1 MNTNIV
7 QEAWPLENT
16 MIKIFLPDS
25 RMEYDSGWKATI
37 RDALGG
43 TVTNKKQ
50 STSTL
55 PFIGE
60 SVSWF
65 GFVNQSAS
73 IEAITASY
81 AINEETATI
90 FNINAISPSSLQNP
104 LDPFDSH
111 MIFFQ
116 TLIYNDDVETNSTS
130 LTLDYILVRNG
141 TSAPGAAVVLNPPSA
156 SPSRQILRAPPS
168 FIRNSNARWTY
179 CGRKKAAENSKVYSI
194 DESLHNAP
202 PPVNQFIISREDI
215 VDDKEVESGPPTDS
229 TPTSGHSPLN
239 TEIKN

>member
-1 MNTNIV
+1 
-7 QEAWPLENT
+7 
-16 MIKIFLPDS
+16 
-25 RMEYDSGWKATI
+25 MEYDSGWKATI

-55 PFIGE
+55 PFIGEFASRPSEDNLYLISMIAAGE

-116 TLIYNDDVETNSTS
+116 TRTFN
-130 LTLDYILVRNG
+130 NG
-141 TSAPGAAVVLNPPSA
+141 PHTH
-156 SPSRQILRAPPS
+156 
-168 FIRNSNARWTY
+168 SN
-179 CGRKKAAENSKVYSI
+179 I
-194 DESLHNAP
+194 
-202 PPVNQFIISREDI
+202 
-215 VDDKEVESGPPTDS
+215 
-229 TPTSGHSPLN
+229 
-239 TEIKN
+239 